1 MIDPKIVREN
11 IDLVKHTLKIRKME
25 DAVDIAKLEELDS
38 KRRSII
44 AKIDELRTQR
54 NSLSKQ
60 VGALKQKGENPVEL
74 MEKVRG
80 IGDEIKK
87 YEDEIASIEE
97 TYNTMMLSIP
107 NMLHESV
114 PTGNDEN
121 DNVVVRTWGQKPQFD
136 FTPKPH

>member
-60 VGALKQKGENPVEL
+60 VG
-74 MEKVRG
+74 
-80 IGDEIKK
+80 
-87 YEDEIASIEE
+87 
-97 TYNTMMLSIP
+97 
-107 NMLHESV
+107 
-114 PTGNDEN
+114 
-121 DNVVVRTWGQKPQFD
+121 
-136 FTPKPH
+136 